1 MPTFKIDYRRDI
13 ALDPVR
19 VARLYDD
26 SGLRRPTRDLARIAR
41 MLDHSNLVF
50 TAWNGGE
57 LVGIARSITDFGL
70 CCYLA
75 DLAVARDV
83 LRLGIGRELMRLT
96 NEAIGPGRALVLTS
110 APEAVEYDP
119 RNGMEKLDSAF
130 IRRRT
135 G

>member
-1 MPTFKIDYRRDI
+1 MPTFEIDYRRDI
-13 ALDPVR
+13 ALDPAQ

-57 LVGIARSITDFGL
+57 LVGIARSITDFGW

-83 LRLGIGRELMRLT
+83 QRLGIGRELMRLT
-96 NEAIGPGRALVLTS
+96 NEAIGPGCALVLNS
-110 APEAVEYDP
+110 APEAVEYYP